1 MRWIGYVATIL
12 WWSGIARSLST
23 VNRGHSY
30 KITPK
35 PCRVPGPEP
44 KDGTCMFVWECIKSE
59 GTHVGV
65 CVDTFMFGSCCV
77 HNTTS
82 NAIAAPHHQQHASSS
97 DPLRPT
103 LAEALGNEATRP
115 TLTSLSSFLVTDT
128 STTRPSHRPYETLDT
143 FGGSGRPHKPLTA
156 GSARPLQKRP
166 HAKPASDHKDRIQT
180 SAVPDSSGY
189 WDKGP
194 QSTRRPG
201 TSEPWEM
208 GAQSTKRPGAHESWE
223 KGAQNT
229 KRPSI
234 SDASEKGAQ
243 TTMRPGVESWEKD
256 GQNTK
261 RPGNSGA
268 WEMDTEST
276 KRPEEPDVWN
286 KATQSTKRPGDMW
299 EKNSQS
305 TKRPSSPDHPEKN
318 TQSTR
323 RPGSHSTKRPGF
335 QSTKRPGTTIYWEN
349 NVQNTRSPGHHDV
362 QSPKQKTRP
371 DDSQHTAGKEKDTAH
386 DDFQGH
392 HQGFKDKVD
401 TGHNTLV
408 IRLPGKEHASNEDE
422 GIRPNRPS
430 NQRPFESRPDE
441 GKTEDSDLSGQE
453 SVHRPNINLV
463 EENETAKEPHS
474 NVNFIH
480 TERPQWATK
489 PVSPKPTTDFS
500 KPYFSIKTTTY
511 RPMSM
516 NDQSDVKPNFIS
528 KPNSLYTSMTTST
541 TARPT
546 YSGDQSTTSAAGSV
560 PQTSHWQITT
570 EPAFVTKQRPFSS
583 TKPMGSLETAKPSSS
598 HFWSENSW
606 TPPRPSLKPHW
617 TDNPSLLQNGPEG
630 FPPRPSFKPT
640 EPQENTE
647 YHKPLGAAHYITT
660 SHFETS
666 ARPRPTKKTTT
677 STTTTTT
684 TTTTSTTTTTTTQ
697 KPDTVV
703 STTETIAK
711 TGSVLTVSAADESK
725 GTQCGVPP
733 LFPRPETRIVGG
745 KDAPFGR
752 WPWQV
757 SVRRTSFFG
766 FSSTHRCGGA
776 VLNENWIA
784 TAGHCVDDLLTSQIR
799 IRVGEYDFSSVQER
813 LPYVERG
820 VAKKVVH
827 PKYNFFTYEYD
838 LALVKLESSLT
849 FAPHISPICLPATDD
864 LLIGENATVTGWGRL
879 SEGGT
884 LPSVLQ
890 EVSVPIV
897 SNDRCKSMF
906 LRAGRHEFIPDI
918 FLCAGYETGGQDSC
932 QGDSG
937 GPLQVRGK
945 DGRYFL
951 AGIISWGIGCA
962 EANLPGVC
970 TRISKFVP
978 WILKNVT

>member
-1 MRWIGYVATIL
+1 MTINLKGKLFDGARLKRITLMFSGIRMRWIGYVATIL

-30 KITPK
+30 KISPK
-35 PCRVPGPEP
+35 PCKVPGPGDHE
-44 KDGTCMFVWECIKSE
+44 GTCMFVWECIKSE

-77 HNTTS
+77 HNSTVNSIASPGHQS
-82 NAIAAPHHQQHASSS
+82 NQQEQDHRHKQQGNSQHHHHHLHHESNT
-97 DPLRPT
+97 LRPT
-103 LAEALGNEATRP
+103 LAEVLGSETTRF
-115 TLTSLSSFLVTDT
+115 TVTSLSNFPISST
-128 STTRPSHRPYETLDT
+128 SKPSSVHQQLSSHAGFVVSPRPFKTPS
-143 FGGSGRPHKPLTA
+143 SNV
-156 GSARPLQKRP
+156 ARPLQKRP
-166 HAKPASDHKDRIQT
+166 HAKPTSEHTDRFQT
-180 SAVPDSSGY
+180 SVLPAGSSPIYNSSQG
-189 WDKGP
+189 
-194 QSTRRPG
+194 
-201 TSEPWEM
+201 
-208 GAQSTKRPGAHESWE
+208 TKRPNFHES
-223 KGAQNT
+223 
-229 KRPSI
+229 
-234 SDASEKGAQ
+234 
-243 TTMRPGVESWEKD
+243 
-256 GQNTK
+256 
-261 RPGNSGA
+261 
-268 WEMDTEST
+268 
-276 KRPEEPDVWN
+276 
-286 KATQSTKRPGDMW
+286 
-299 EKNSQS
+299 SQL
-305 TKRPSSPDHPEKN
+305 P
-318 TQSTR
+318 Q
-323 RPGSHSTKRPGF
+323 
-335 QSTKRPGTTIYWEN
+335 
-349 NVQNTRSPGHHDV
+349 
-362 QSPKQKTRP
+362 QKIRP
-371 DDSQHTAGKEKDTAH
+371 DGNA
-386 DDFQGH
+386 DDKVDLQLQGH
-392 HQGFKDKVD
+392 GNYQGFKDKV
-401 TGHNTLV
+401 GSSPNTLV
-408 IRLPGKEHASNEDE
+408 IRLPGKEHASND
-422 GIRPNRPS
+422 GQSKRPNWPN
-430 NQRPFESRPDE
+430 NQRPSESRPDDE
-441 GKTEDSDLSGQE
+441 KAEDADLSVQE
-453 SVHRPNINLV
+453 TIHRPYVNSVNENEPLKNQHSSINL
-463 EENETAKEPHS
+463 
-474 NVNFIH
+474 IY

-489 PVSPKPTTDFS
+489 PATPKPLTDFS
-500 KPYFSIKTTTY
+500 KPYFSIKTTTF
-511 RPMSM
+511 RP
-516 NDQSDVKPNFIS
+516 IS
-528 KPNSLYTSMTTST
+528 LSSQTD
-541 TARPT
+541 ARPT
-546 YSGDQSTTSAAGSV
+546 FVLKPNTSDVSLKTATSPRPTYFNSQPTRYSTTWSSNQIAAGSV
-560 PQTSHWQITT
+560 PQTSHWQVTT
-570 EPAFVTKQRPFSS
+570 EPAFVTKQRPSSSSSS
-583 TKPMGSLETAKPSSS
+583 TSLLSSS
-598 HFWSENSW
+598 STSSSSVKPITVFETTRPFGASSYFWSENSW

-617 TDNPSLLQNGPEG
+617 TDNPSLMQNGPES
-630 FPPRPSFKPT
+630 FPHRPSFKPT
-640 EPQENTE
+640 ESQEKTE
-647 YHKPLGAAHYITT
+647 YHKPVGSAHYITT

-666 ARPRPTKKTTT
+666 TRTRPMKKTTT
-677 STTTTTT
+677 STTSTTT
-684 TTTTSTTTTTTTQ
+684 TTTTSTTTTSTITTTTE
-697 KPDTVV
+697 KP
-703 STTETIAK
+703 STTTTTTTTTKSTESILKSTTPEALTK
-711 TGSVLTVSAADESK
+711 TGTMMTVSAVAENK

-733 LFPRPETRIVGG
+733 LFPLPETRIVGG

-838 LALVKLESSLT
+838 LALVRLESPLT